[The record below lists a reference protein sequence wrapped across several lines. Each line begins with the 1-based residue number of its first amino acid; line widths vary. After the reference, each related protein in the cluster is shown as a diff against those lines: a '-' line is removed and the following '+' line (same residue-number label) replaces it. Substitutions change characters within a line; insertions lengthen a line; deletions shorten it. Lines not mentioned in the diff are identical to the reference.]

1 MRLAA
6 SAIVACCGC
15 ARLPRPEFQM
25 RSRTGERWRRR
36 VEPGIE
42 QLGIGPG
49 LEIIGARCSG
59 DWVGSRVTKERG
71 MKLLGSWHKT
81 GFWALAMF
89 LAAAL
94 SGVLAPRAAAQD
106 GVVQGQILDVAGKPW
121 VDLAIEA
128 VSGQGAKSDTATDK
142 PYEVKVRVS
151 GPDTPKVNLKFKGV
165 VGKRGAENAG
175 AQKNVDEEKQK
186 F

>member
-106 GVVQGQILDVAGKPW
+106 GVVQGQILEWAGRGW
-121 VDLAIEA
+121 VWLCI
-128 VSGQGAKSDTATDK
+128 VWSDD
-142 PYEVKVRVS
+142 RGGRR
-151 GPDTPKVNLKFKGV
+151 GP
-165 VGKRGAENAG
+165 
-175 AQKNVDEEKQK
+175 
-186 F
+186 

>member
-25 RSRTGERWRRR
+25 RSRTGDGWRRR

-106 GVVQGQILDVAGKPW
+106 GVVQGQILDVAGKPL
-121 VDLAIEA
+121 VGFAIEA
-128 VSGQGAKSDTATDK
+128 VRDQSAESHTKTGKERNFLFLVDGKEGFTGS
-142 PYEVKVRVS
+142 VKH
-151 GPDTPKVNLKFKGV
+151 PTPKKTRL
-165 VGKRGAENAG
+165 
-175 AQKNVDEEKQK
+175 
-186 F
+186 